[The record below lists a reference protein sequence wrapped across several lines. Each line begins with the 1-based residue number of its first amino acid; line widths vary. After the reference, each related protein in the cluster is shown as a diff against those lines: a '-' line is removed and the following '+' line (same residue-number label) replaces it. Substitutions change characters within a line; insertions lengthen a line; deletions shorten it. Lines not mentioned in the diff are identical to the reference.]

1 VRSHPMFLMYG
12 LAVLLAAGFAEY
24 RGVTLFRPDQ
34 VRGNP
39 KTIRDNPGAYRSIY
53 TGYGRYSGGK

>member
-1 VRSHPMFLMYG
+1 MMKHPLFLIYG
-12 LAVLLAAGFAEY
+12 LGLLLASSVAEY
-24 RGVTLFRPDQ
+24 RGVALFRPDQ

-39 KTIRDNPGAYRSIY
+39 KTIRDNPGIYRSIY